1 MSDADQARG
10 RLRGVQAWPTLFFLR
25 NWSEHA
31 ARGDRILSYL
41 TAQQAGQQ
49 RPVASGI
56 AEKMKSAIGLAEGG
70 FDLLRDAN
78 DDLAAL
84 AAFISATV
92 AGAAGVAND
101 CRENAGD
108 LAVTIVDSWYH
119 ITNAGGFH
127 DAHFHHGCSWCGI
140 YYVRVGEAG
149 KRAGGGAPNGG
160 SRFYC
165 PLTCG
170 GQYRDFGNR
179 YLGGTLDMP
188 IEDGLL
194 VLFPSYLL
202 HSGLPYQGQE
212 DRVVIAFNARVH
224 VRPGT
229 TLAAHLATSH
239 ESR

>member
-1 MSDADQARG
+1 MADREG
-10 RLRGVQAWPTLFFLR
+10 HGGGLRGVQAWPTMFFLR
-25 NWSEHA
+25 NWTEHA
-31 ARGDRILSYL
+31 SRCAGIVSFLE
-41 TAQQAGQQ
+41 AQQGRQ
-49 RPVASGI
+49 PLSVASGV
-56 AEKMKSAIGLAEGG
+56 AERMKSGAGLSEGG
-70 FDLLRDAN
+70 FDLLREPN

-84 AAFISATV
+84 ASFITGTL
-92 AGAAGVAND
+92 AGAAAVAND
-101 CRENAGD
+101 CQHEAGD

-140 YYVRVGEAG
+140 YYVRLGEAG
-149 KRAGGGAPNGG
+149 SRAGGGAPNGG

-202 HSGLPYQGQE
+202 HSGLPYQGQA

-224 VRPGT
+224 VRPNT
-229 TLAAHLATSH
+229 KLAARLGAAQSP
-239 ESR
+239 

>member
-1 MSDADQARG
+1 MAEATKRDG
-10 RLRGVQAWPTLFFLR
+10 GLRGVQAWPTMFFLR
-25 NWSEHA
+25 NWDEHA
-31 ARGDRILSYL
+31 ARSGRVIRHLEGL
-41 TAQQAGQQ
+41 KAQQQGA
-49 RPVASGI
+49 VASGV
-56 AEKMKSAIGLAEGG
+56 AEKMKSASGLSEGG
-70 FDLLRDAN
+70 FDLLHDSN
-78 DDLAAL
+78 DDLKAL
-84 AAFISATV
+84 AGFITGTV
-92 AGAAGVAND
+92 AGAAAVAND
-101 CRENAGD
+101 CQQNAGD

-140 YYVRVGEAG
+140 YYVRVGDSRRTG
-149 KRAGGGAPNGG
+149 GGGAPNGG

-212 DRVVIAFNARVH
+212 DRIVIAFNARVH

-229 TLAAHLATSH
+229 PLAARLASPQ
-239 ESR
+239 